1 MKMIEG
7 SALVGFSAA
16 LRFLLSF
23 ITSENLI
30 RESSSAFSSK
40 LLNMPITMRF
50 FAFVC
55 SNSLKNGKSCFAWN
69 DAIAILAEE
78 LYPGQGADITVKWRD
93 KQIEYTRLITQSDP
107 HNTAGSQYF
116 RPFWE
121 LTRLSLEYTLDRLK
135 LERGAGQV
143 KKLMQQYAH
152 LSPFPENLDVLQQIK
167 SMGLTTAILS
177 NGSVDMLASA
187 VKSAGM
193 ASVLD
198 HVISVDPIRLF
209 KTSPES
215 YGLVQQTI
223 PVKKDEV
230 LFVSSNAWDAL
241 GATWFGFTTHWV
253 NRQGLPFEALTP
265 MPHFS
270 GSDLNSVLSSLEH

>member
-1 MKMIEG
+1 MNIK
-7 SALVGFSAA
+7 AVVF
-16 LRFLLSF
+16 
-23 ITSENLI
+23 
-30 RESSSAFSSK
+30 
-40 LLNMPITMRF
+40 
-50 FAFVC
+50 
-55 SNSLKNGKSCFAWN
+55 
-69 DAIAILAEE
+69 DAYGTLFDVYSIQVLAEAF
-78 LYPGQGADITVKWRD
+78 YPGQGADIAVKWRD

-107 HNTAGSQYF
+107 HNSTGSQYY

-143 KKLMQQYAH
+143 DKLMRQYAH
-152 LSPFPENLDVLQQIK
+152 LTPFPENLAVLQKIK
-167 SMGLTTAILS
+167 ALGLTTAILS
-177 NGSVDMLASA
+177 NGSMDMLSSA

-193 ASVLD
+193 EDVLD

-215 YGLVQQTI
+215 YGLVQKTI
-223 PVKKDEV
+223 PVKKDEI

-265 MPHFS
+265 QPHFS
-270 GSDLNSVLSSLEH
+270 GADLNSVLSSLAHAQQPAD

>member
-1 MKMIEG
+1 MKIK
-7 SALVGFSAA
+7 AVVF
-16 LRFLLSF
+16 
-23 ITSENLI
+23 
-30 RESSSAFSSK
+30 
-40 LLNMPITMRF
+40 
-50 FAFVC
+50 
-55 SNSLKNGKSCFAWN
+55 
-69 DAIAILAEE
+69 DAYGTLFDVYSIQILAEA
-78 LYPGQGADITVKWRD
+78 LYPGQGADIAVKWRD

-143 KKLMQQYAH
+143 EKLMQQYAH

-167 SMGLTTAILS
+167 SMGLTIAILS

-270 GSDLNSVLSSLEH
+270 GSDLNSVLSSLKL